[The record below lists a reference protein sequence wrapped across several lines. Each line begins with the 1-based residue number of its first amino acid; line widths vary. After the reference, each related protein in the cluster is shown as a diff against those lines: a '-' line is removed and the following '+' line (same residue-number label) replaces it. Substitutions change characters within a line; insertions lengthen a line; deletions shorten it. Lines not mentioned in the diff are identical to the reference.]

1 MDQINPFEKYTA
13 ATSLMDLGYRDY
25 IAARL
30 LLNHH
35 QIIQGLTLASTAVE
49 KYLKAII
56 VLSIKENERY
66 HVHMDNVKKL
76 EAILVKNKV
85 KVFEKLDPL
94 FLEIL
99 QDIYKIRYYD
109 KLKTPIYIGLFIN
122 QFIGELDWTVDFFE
136 SYINPD
142 GMRTQ
147 YRSAIEKKDPD
158 LFKNNF
164 VLGGKDKKKFMEK
177 IDIGFSVYVMAQGVR
192 HDERVV
198 KGGSYRNKYDGR
210 IAEFK
215 EFKPE
220 WVDYF
225 R

>member
-1 MDQINPFEKYTA
+1 MH
-13 ATSLMDLGYRDY
+13 
-25 IAARL
+25 
-30 LLNHH
+30 LNIH

-56 VLSIKENERY
+56 VLSIKQNEQY
-66 HVHMDNVKKL
+66 NVHMDKVKKL

-85 KVFEKLDPL
+85 KIFEKLDPL

-99 QDIYKIRYYD
+99 QNVYKIRYYD
-109 KLKTPIYIGLFIN
+109 KLTAPIYIGLFIN
-122 QFIGELDWTVDFFE
+122 QFIGELDWTVNFLE

-147 YRSAIEKKDPD
+147 YRAAIEKKDPD

-177 IDIGFSVYVMAQGVR
+177 VDVGFSVYILVQKAAGLM
-192 HDERVV
+192 HEEKVV
-198 KGGSYRNKYDGR
+198 KGGRYRNKYEGR
-210 IAEFK
+210 IAEFR

-225 R
+225 KK